1 MTDDAVTAAERA
13 AFERARDALLARG
26 PGRMIPD
33 LARITELTGLLG
45 DPQLAYPTVHVT
57 GTNGKG
63 STVRMVAAL
72 CAAVGISA
80 GTYTSP
86 HLQSIR
92 ERIGRA
98 GEAID
103 PGSFARVH
111 DEVAALADLVD
122 DHARTSAGAE
132 ADTVTFFEM
141 LTAMAFAWF
150 ADAPVDVGVVEVG
163 MGGRWDATNVVRG
176 DVAVLGEIDLDHTEL
191 GGTPVEV
198 AGEKVGIVKPGSHVV
213 SSRQSDEVA
222 AVVAAAA
229 REHEA
234 PLWRL
239 GVEFDV
245 TSDRVAMGGRFLDLR
260 VGDRVV
266 TDVLVPLYGEHQSRN
281 AAVALAAFAALTGD
295 SFASMDDDALREGF
309 AAVKVPGRLEVV
321 HRDPTIVLDGAHNPL
336 GARAVAAAL
345 EESFGFRELVLV
357 VACLDDKDVTGI
369 LSALGTV
376 ASHVVVT
383 RADSPRAAG
392 IDQMREA
399 ALEVW
404 GSTGVVVEAAD
415 SVAEALDLAAHLVSD
430 GDGILVTG
438 SLHTVGEARDL
449 HLPGDDT

>member
-1 MTDDAVTAAERA
+1 MTDDTVLAADRD
-13 AFERARDALLARG
+13 AFERARDALFARG

-63 STVRMVAAL
+63 STVRMVASL

-98 GEAID
+98 GEPID

-111 DEVAALADLVD
+111 DEVAVIADLLD
-122 DHARTSAGAE
+122 ERARASGDAE
-132 ADTVTFFEM
+132 PDTVTFFEM

-176 DVAVLGEIDLDHTEL
+176 DVAVLNEIDLDHTEL

-213 SSRQSDEVA
+213 TSRQTDEVA
-222 AVVAAAA
+222 AVIASAA
-229 REHEA
+229 REHDA
-234 PLWRL
+234 TLWRL
-239 GVEFDV
+239 GHEFDV
-245 TSDRVAMGGRFLDLR
+245 TSDRVAMGGRFVDLR
-260 VGDRVV
+260 VGERVV
-266 TDVLVPLYGEHQSRN
+266 TDVMVPLYGAHQARN
-281 AAVALAAFAALTGD
+281 AAVSLAAFAGFTGE
-295 SFASMDDDALREGF
+295 SFTSMDDDVLREGF
-309 AAVKVPGRLEVV
+309 AAVEVPGRLEVV
-321 HRDPTIVLDGAHNPL
+321 HREPTIVLDGAHNPL

-357 VACLDDKDVTGI
+357 VACLEEKDVVGI
-369 LSALGTV
+369 LSELRTV
-376 ASHVVVT
+376 ASHVIVT
-383 RADSPRAAG
+383 RADSPRAMDVAG
-392 IDQMREA
+392 MHAA

-404 GSTGVVVEAAD
+404 ESTGVAVEAAD
-415 SVAEALDLAAHLVSD
+415 SVADALDLATNLVSD

-438 SLHTVGEARDL
+438 SLHTVGEARAR
-449 HLPGDDT
+449 HRPVDDA